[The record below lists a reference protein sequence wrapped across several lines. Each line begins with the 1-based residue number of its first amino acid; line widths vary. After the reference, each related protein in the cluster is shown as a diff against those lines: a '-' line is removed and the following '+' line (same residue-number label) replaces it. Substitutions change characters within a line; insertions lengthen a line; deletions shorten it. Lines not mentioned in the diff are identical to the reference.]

1 MNPER
6 RLYVKVHRQALR
18 QHMTYRGLTVRGL
31 AAKTTKPRLSPSTIG
46 HLASGERTTCSP
58 ETARSIERALD
69 VPPGTIF
76 EPTMCNVQPHDA
88 RRSA

>member
-1 MNPER
+1 M
-6 RLYVKVHRQALR
+6 KVHRQALR
-18 QHMTYRGLTVRGL
+18 QHMAYRGLTVRGL
-31 AAKTTKPRLSPSTIG
+31 AARTIKPRISKSTVG
-46 HLASGERTTCSP
+46 HLVSGERPTCSP

-76 EPTMCNVQPHDA
+76 EPSVCNVQPHDA